1 MPSLF
6 ELVYSG
12 ENALHITLTNF
23 YAIYLSCAPE
33 IQSILRCESSV
44 LEKEVD
50 NPRRYCLSSVCNQ
63 VVVTNGTVRHV
74 LSMSTGYCSYLEFI
88 EAVGVETVKV
98 LPLVSMTIEEENV
111 KFNVQ
116 EHGWYFDNDSDNTTI
131 DNIDWTPWSKLFLST
146 LNMCIIRSLYGSVYD
161 LNDLFLH
168 DVMNDQGL

>member
-6 ELVYSG
+6 ELMYSG

-44 LEKEVD
+44 LEKGVD

-74 LSMSTGYCSYLEFI
+74 LSMPTGYCSYLEFI

-98 LPLVSMTIEEENV
+98 LPLVSMTIEEEHANSMFKKKGGILIV
-111 KFNVQ
+111 KV
-116 EHGWYFDNDSDNTTI
+116 TTRRWMVLI
-131 DNIDWTPWSKLFLST
+131 GLLGSNCLYPYPTCVWSILWMVLCSIQMVRPC
-146 LNMCIIRSLYGSVYD
+146 LMW
-161 LNDLFLH
+161 
-168 DVMNDQGL
+168 

>member
-23 YAIYLSCAPE
+23 YTIDLSCAPE
-33 IQSILRCESSV
+33 IQSILRFESSV

-50 NPRRYCLSSVCNQ
+50 NPRRLFLSSVCNQ

-74 LSMSTGYCSYLEFI
+74 LSMSTGYYSYLEFI

-98 LPLVSMTIEEENV
+98 LPLVSMTIEEEYANSMFKKKGCILIV
-111 KFNVQ
+111 KV
-116 EHGWYFDNDSDNTTI
+116 TTRRWMVLI
-131 DNIDWTPWSKLFLST
+131 GLLGSNCLYPYPTCVWSILWMVLCSIQMVRPC
-146 LNMCIIRSLYGSVYD
+146 LM
-161 LNDLFLH
+161 
-168 DVMNDQGL
+168 

>member
-6 ELVYSG
+6 ELMYSG

-23 YAIYLSCAPE
+23 YTIDLSCAPE

-74 LSMSTGYCSYLEFI
+74 LSMPTGYYSYLEFI

-98 LPLVSMTIEEENV
+98 LPFVSMTIEEEYVNSMFKKKGSILIV
-111 KFNVQ
+111 KV
-116 EHGWYFDNDSDNTTI
+116 TTRRWMVLI
-131 DNIDWTPWSKLFLST
+131 GLLGSN
-146 LNMCIIRSLYGSVYD
+146 CLYPYSICV
-161 LNDLFLH
+161 
-168 DVMNDQGL
+168 

>member
-6 ELVYSG
+6 ELMYSG
-12 ENALHITLTNF
+12 ENALHITVTNF

-74 LSMSTGYCSYLEFI
+74 LSIPTGYYSYLEFI

-98 LPLVSMTIEEENV
+98 LPLVSMTIEEEYEIGRASCRERV
-111 KFNVQ
+111 
-116 EHGWYFDNDSDNTTI
+116 
-131 DNIDWTPWSKLFLST
+131 
-146 LNMCIIRSLYGSVYD
+146 
-161 LNDLFLH
+161 
-168 DVMNDQGL
+168 

>member
-1 MPSLF
+1 M
-6 ELVYSG
+6 YSG

-23 YAIYLSCAPE
+23 YTIDLSCAPE

-74 LSMSTGYCSYLEFI
+74 LSMPTGYCSYLEFI

-98 LPLVSMTIEEENV
+98 LPLVSMTIEEEYANSMFKKKGGILIV
-111 KFNVQ
+111 KV
-116 EHGWYFDNDSDNTTI
+116 TTRRWMVLI
-131 DNIDWTPWSKLFLST
+131 GLLGSNCLYPYSICVWSILCMVLCSIQMVRPC
-146 LNMCIIRSLYGSVYD
+146 LM
-161 LNDLFLH
+161 
-168 DVMNDQGL
+168 

>member
-6 ELVYSG
+6 ELMYSG

-23 YAIYLSCAPE
+23 CTIDLSCAPE

-74 LSMSTGYCSYLEFI
+74 LSIPTGYYSYLEFI
-88 EAVGVETVKV
+88 EAVGSETVKV
-98 LPLVSMTIEEENV
+98 LPLVSMTIEEEYANSMFKKKGGILIV
-111 KFNVQ
+111 KV
-116 EHGWYFDNDSDNTTI
+116 TTRRWMVLI
-131 DNIDWTPWSKLFLST
+131 GLLGSNCLYPYSICVWSILWMVLCSIQMVRPC
-146 LNMCIIRSLYGSVYD
+146 LMW
-161 LNDLFLH
+161 
-168 DVMNDQGL
+168 

>member
-1 MPSLF
+1 M
-6 ELVYSG
+6 YSG

-98 LPLVSMTIEEENV
+98 LPLVSMTIEEEYANSMFKKKGGILIV
-111 KFNVQ
+111 KV
-116 EHGWYFDNDSDNTTI
+116 TTRRWMVLI
-131 DNIDWTPWSKLFLST
+131 GLLGSNCLYPYPTCVWSILWMILCSIQMVRPC
-146 LNMCIIRSLYGSVYD
+146 LM
-161 LNDLFLH
+161 
-168 DVMNDQGL
+168 

>member
-6 ELVYSG
+6 ELMYSG

-23 YAIYLSCAPE
+23 YTIDFTCAPE

-74 LSMSTGYCSYLEFI
+74 LSMPTGYCSYLEFI

-98 LPLVSMTIEEENV
+98 LPLVSMTIEEEYANSMFKKKGGILIV
-111 KFNVQ
+111 KV
-116 EHGWYFDNDSDNTTI
+116 TTRRWMVLI
-131 DNIDWTPWSKLFLST
+131 GLLGSN
-146 LNMCIIRSLYGSVYD
+146 CLYPYSICV
-161 LNDLFLH
+161 
-168 DVMNDQGL
+168 

>member
-6 ELVYSG
+6 ELMYSG

-74 LSMSTGYCSYLEFI
+74 LSMPTGYCSYLEFI

-98 LPLVSMTIEEENV
+98 LPLVSMTIEEEYANSMFKKKGCILIV
-111 KFNVQ
+111 KV
-116 EHGWYFDNDSDNTTI
+116 TTRRWMVLI
-131 DNIDWTPWSKLFLST
+131 GLLGSNCLYPYPTCVWSILCMVLCSIQMVRPC
-146 LNMCIIRSLYGSVYD
+146 LM
-161 LNDLFLH
+161 
-168 DVMNDQGL
+168 